1 MGGLTGNTFGGIGKK
16 ISKIDPLRGGDKLLE
31 SAGVPTLTGSK
42 EKNIL
47 GYTPEA
53 ETPTVQSAPSIDD
66 AVVAED
72 ASRALARRRGRQSTV
87 LSNTNFNQV
96 STAQKSLLGG

>member
-1 MGGLTGNTFGGIGKK
+1 MGGLNAAAFGGIGKK
-16 ISKIDPLRGGDKLLE
+16 ISKIDPLRGGDKILE
-31 SAGVPTLTGSK
+31 MAGVPTLTGSK

-47 GYTPEA
+47 GYTPDAEA
-53 ETPTVQSAPSIDD
+53 PVVQSAPTIDD

-72 ASRALARRRGRQSTV
+72 ASRALARKRGRASTV
-87 LSNTNFNQV
+87 LANTNFNQV